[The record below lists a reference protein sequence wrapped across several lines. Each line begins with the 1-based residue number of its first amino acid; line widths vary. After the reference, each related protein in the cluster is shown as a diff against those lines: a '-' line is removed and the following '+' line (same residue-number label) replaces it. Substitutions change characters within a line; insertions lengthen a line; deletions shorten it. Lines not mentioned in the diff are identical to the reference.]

1 MFDILQGSF
10 YLFINDLSKIPRV
23 VFVIQEKLSELTNF
37 KSRST
42 ARKDIISMGAQNA
55 GAALL
60 DFFKDEELKDN
71 TVWAVVV
78 IFQEWAWQD
87 ATEML
92 ISLLESRTNLRG
104 DISRALQVITSK
116 NFGLE
121 AADWRVGLSGSAFYV
136 ELKQLFGSTEIS
148 EFSISDDRCKIIVNL
163 DGSRRQQV
171 LLFTTPGDMRLYTE
185 CGVIGEDKKSMV
197 EKMNETLEYAE
208 LLCEASEDCY
218 KVTLTAPVDETNS
231 AAGVLKEQIMGFARI
246 SDTWEQQLTGQD
258 NI

>member
-1 MFDILQGSF
+1 MD
-10 YLFINDLSKIPRV
+10 
-23 VFVIQEKLSELTNF
+23 FV
-37 KSRST
+37 
-42 ARKDIISMGAQNA
+42 
-55 GAALL
+55 
-60 DFFKDEELKDN
+60 KDEELKDN
-71 TVWAVVV
+71 TVWAAVV

-92 ISLLESRTNLRG
+92 IGLLESRTHLRG

-171 LLFTTPGDMRLYTE
+171 LLFTSPGDMRLYTE
-185 CGVIGEDKKSMV
+185 CGVIGEDKKAMV

-208 LLCEASEDCY
+208 LLCEASEDYY
-218 KVTLTAPVDETNS
+218 KVTLTAVVDENNPN
-231 AAGVLKEQIMGFARI
+231 AGALKEQIIEFARI